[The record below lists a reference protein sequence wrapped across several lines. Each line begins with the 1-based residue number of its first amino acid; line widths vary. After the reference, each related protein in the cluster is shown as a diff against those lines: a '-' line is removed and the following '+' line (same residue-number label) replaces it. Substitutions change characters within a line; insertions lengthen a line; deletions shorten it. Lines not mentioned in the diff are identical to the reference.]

1 MTTYNPEV
9 DSKAPLCTGQD
20 DELKTAMQSLRKPR
34 QVAPVNE
41 AAPKKARA
49 KTKKS
54 NKVKKPK
61 TQNVVLT
68 LEGDVDDEAMSK
80 VDITSQLT
88 VMETKFLELKFAGG
102 LSTDKAM
109 ITAGYGSYSQRQR
122 FRIAAKIV
130 SKYESAVDD
139 HRKIMRAMGYG
150 ETKIIEMLIDS
161 AEKASSEMVKLTARI
176 ALAKC
181 MGLQK
186 EVVEVQHGMNIIIKS
201 RSQQPAVEPVPGG
214 TRPALIHQ
222 VEHKL
227 GPKTISITT

>member
-1 MTTYNPEV
+1 MTTSNPEV
-9 DSKAPLCTGQD
+9 GGEFQAGQD
-20 DELKTAMQSLRKPR
+20 SELEHAMKNLRKRSIP
-34 QVAPVNE
+34 PVNE
-41 AAPKKARA
+41 AAPKKVRA
-49 KTKKS
+49 KTKKA
-54 NKVKKPK
+54 KAKKPK
-61 TQNVVLT
+61 NQNVMA
-68 LEGDVDDEAMSK
+68 LEDDTDDEAISK
-80 VDITSQLT
+80 IDITGQLT
-88 VMETKFLELKFAGG
+88 AKETRFLELKFAGG

-122 FRIAAKIV
+122 FRIAARIV

-150 ETKIIEMLIDS
+150 ESKVIEMLIDS
-161 AEKASSEMVKLTARI
+161 AENASSEMVKLTARI

-181 MGLQK
+181 LGLQR